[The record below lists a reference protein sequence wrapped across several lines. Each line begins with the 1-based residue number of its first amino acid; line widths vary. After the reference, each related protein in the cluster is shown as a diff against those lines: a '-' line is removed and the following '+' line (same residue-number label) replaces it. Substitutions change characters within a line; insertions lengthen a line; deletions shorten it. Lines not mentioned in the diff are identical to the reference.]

1 LAVWFTDAASRSPTG
16 PPGWRALATLW
27 PDVPTQRCAVRKHRN
42 LLARAPDALHGAV
55 SAGHIDV
62 IDATTPKEGEAK
74 R

>member
-1 LAVWFTDAASRSPTG
+1 MVHRRGFPLTDGAAGLA
-16 PPGWRALATLW
+16 RALATPW

-62 IDATTPKEGEAK
+62 IDAATPKEGEAK